1 MRFDPTKELSD
12 KETLKIITEIVEH
25 GFIHYSDH
33 VKEQM
38 KKRGYE
44 AQDVEY
50 ILTNGNITKKDFS
63 EEHQNWEYRI
73 EGTDL
78 DGDEGKI
85 ITAVIT
91 INRLIIIT
99 VLG

>member
-12 KETLKIITEIVEH
+12 KEALKIITEIVEY

-85 ITAVIT
+85 ITAVIA